1 MGIISK
7 MKDFEFERAKERD
20 YLGVVD
26 VRAQE
31 MHLEQDGEEV
41 LYKIN

>member
-20 YLGVVD
+20 NLGVVD